1 MARGRRGSSIGCI
14 ALVAAACGGG
24 SRQSEDATVSLPT
37 SITATGDDGGE
48 STTEADG
55 AGDETAAEKLDMGGD
70 PTGTSGFDPDG
81 PTTCEQDVDIVFVM
95 DVSTSMDGFLNALA
109 SDIAAVDQAIQALEL
124 PGEPHYGLVVFVD
137 DFAILNTGAP
147 YPVIPTLQADFNEWA
162 DFTASNQQVAGG
174 NLNSTWPENSLDA
187 LHAAATVFQ
196 WRPAADT
203 LRIVIHTTDD
213 TFWEGPSTQNG
224 VDIQR
229 GYDEVV
235 TALQEQQI
243 RVFSYTAQIG
253 GMCECEN
260 VTPGWSAPY
269 AGKTAI
275 PEATG
280 GAVYDIDL
288 VLAGQA
294 SLADA
299 IPDAVEETMCDP
311 YPPVG

>member
-1 MARGRRGSSIGCI
+1 MRHEITGSIACAALLVGC
-14 ALVAAACGGG
+14 GSG
-24 SRQSEDATVSLPT
+24 SRQDETATMSFPT
-37 SITATGDDGGE
+37 SITATGDDGGG
-48 STTEADG
+48 STGENDDA
-55 AGDETAAEKLDMGGD
+55 AGDTGGEKLDMPAD
-70 PTGTSGFDPDG
+70 STGTSGFDPDG
-81 PTTCEQDVDIVFVM
+81 PTSCEQDVDIVFVM
-95 DVSTSMDGFLNALA
+95 DVSTSMDGFLTALA
-109 SDIAAVDQAIQALEL
+109 NDIASVDQAIQALEL
-124 PGEPHYGLVVFVD
+124 PGQPHYGLVVFVD
-137 DFAILNTGAP
+137 DFAILNTGTP
-147 YPVIPTLQADFNEWA
+147 YADIPTLQADFNEWA
-162 DFTASNQQVAGG
+162 TFTASNQQVAGG
-174 NLNSTWPENSLDA
+174 NQNTTWPENSLDA
-187 LHAAATVFQ
+187 LYAAATAFQ

-213 TFWEGPSTQNG
+213 TFWEGPSNQNG
-224 VDIQR
+224 VAIQH
-229 GYDEVV
+229 GYDTVV

-253 GMCECEN
+253 GMCECMD

-294 SLADA
+294 SLSDA